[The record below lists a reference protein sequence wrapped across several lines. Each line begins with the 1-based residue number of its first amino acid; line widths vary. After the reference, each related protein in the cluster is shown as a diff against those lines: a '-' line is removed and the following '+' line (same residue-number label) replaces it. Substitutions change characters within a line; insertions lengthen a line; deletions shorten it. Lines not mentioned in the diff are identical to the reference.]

1 MVLYIQK
8 GEKANGKVFS
18 FHHFVLMM
26 SAAWQLVSTTT
37 YVWMK
42 CSTILLGLLL
52 LSFMVTVL
60 GFLVL
65 KLILAHPTSE
75 KVGDSCSTTVKKY
88 SRTPHQFSRTFPS
101 NASLPS
107 HYFQTIKTPD
117 MTYCSRLTMRENS
130 RVLFSAGRVGKKK
143 CRFLTFYFFLVL
155 FTGPAEMRRE

>member
-1 MVLYIQK
+1 MLY
-8 GEKANGKVFS
+8 ACVRS
-18 FHHFVLMM
+18 
-26 SAAWQLVSTTT
+26 SARSLQPFFGAQRLPMLGIASPSTS
-37 YVWMK
+37 WPP
-42 CSTILLGLLL
+42 LLL